1 MWENV
6 ITLNLK
12 NEDFKMEWRKTFTGD
27 LEGTFQKVS
36 ITIIT
41 NLIFIGKSKMLTCL
55 YGFRNQ
61 RRIRLNSTAQRPK
74 YSVVLI
80 QTWLLLSRSVL

>member
-6 ITLNLK
+6 ISLNLK
-12 NEDFKMEWRKTFTGD
+12 NEDFKMDWRKTFTGD

-41 NLIFIGKSKMLTCL
+41 N
-55 YGFRNQ
+55 
-61 RRIRLNSTAQRPK
+61 
-74 YSVVLI
+74 
-80 QTWLLLSRSVL
+80 